1 MEKMRFTDEFQK
13 QCSVAGVENARW
25 TPEMIAALV
34 IAAVKKDKLYVIP
47 QAAAKLMWIF
57 KRISPSA
64 FFGFFA
70 FLMRKGWARKL
81 MLRMART
88 GF

>member
-1 MEKMRFTDEFQK
+1 MKNMRFTDEFQK
-13 QCSVAGVENARW
+13 KCSVAGVENARW

-34 IAAVKKDKLYVIP
+34 INAVKKDKLYVIP
-47 QAAAKLMWIF
+47 QAAAKLMWVS

>member
-1 MEKMRFTDEFQK
+1 VT
-13 QCSVAGVENARW
+13 GVQTCAL
-25 TPEMIAALV
+25 PISGLV
-34 IAAVKKDKLYVIP
+34 IDAVKKDKLYVIP
-47 QAAAKLMWIF
+47 QAAAKISWIS

-70 FLMRKGWARKL
+70 FLMRKGWARKI
-81 MLRMART
+81 MLHMAQK